1 MVPHKILKRLKL
13 TEGKSVATVVAD
25 DDRSISKAVD
35 QERYLDKY
43 IYIFALSF
51 Y

>member
-25 DDRSISKAVD
+25 DDRSISKAID
-35 QERYLDKY
+35 QERYKN
-43 IYIFALSF
+43 IHISAL
-51 Y
+51 

>member
-13 TEGKSVATVVAD
+13 SEGKSVATVVAD

-35 QERYLDKY
+35 QERYTN
-43 IYIFALSF
+43 IYIFAL
-51 Y
+51 